1 MSDIEAFQAL
11 DMIQLGT
18 HIRANDTWRI
28 DICNTRIIIRF
39 SA

>member
-1 MSDIEAFQAL
+1 MSGTEVFQAL
-11 DMIQLGT
+11 DIIQLGT

-28 DICNTRIIIRF
+28 DICNTPIIIRF